1 MKWERITKVYCD
13 GAYTTVLLTEIDEKL
28 QCKYIVKTEDGET
41 QEIADRDLSAMYKNI
56 EEFLR
61 IHSGF
66 EEVNKNGLQGI
77 P

>member
-1 MKWERITKVYCD
+1 MKWVREQKIYTGYD
-13 GAYTTVLLTEIDEKL
+13 TTVLSTEINENL
-28 QCKYIVKTEDGET
+28 QCKYSIKPEGGRL
-41 QEIADRDLSAMYKNI
+41 QEIADRDLSELYAGI

-66 EEVNKNGLQGI
+66 EEVSENGLQAI